1 MTLEQHV
8 PANFP
13 MLTSLTTN
21 SDCLLSIPISKMNI
35 ETHPAPHEFLNA
47 LYYRIHGF
55 EPDFPSPSDLQML
68 GIQAFQ
74 VATANDETIK
84 FDPYFFLPHPERLLQ
99 KYPLDDSS
107 ATSLSKPRT
116 LRDPTP
122 TLEDFLKD
130 EDKDPSSDPELE
142 FTLQDVLKDKYRDP
156 SPDPEAK
163 LEDAKARLRWVL
175 RDRDYYKDEWYTH
188 ADQVHSHICQEFFA
202 SPKGP
207 TGTSIP
213 VIS

>member
-21 SDCLLSIPISKMNI
+21 SDYLLSIPISKMNI

-84 FDPYFFLPHPERLLQ
+84 FDPFFFLPHPERLLQ

-122 TLEDFLKD
+122 TLENLLKD
-130 EDKDPSSDPELE
+130 GARDPSS
-142 FTLQDVLKDKYRDP
+142 
-156 SPDPEAK
+156 DPEAK
-163 LEDAKARLRWVL
+163 LEDAKSRLRWVL
-175 RDRDYYKDEWYTH
+175 RDRDYYKNKWYTH
-188 ADQVHSHICQEFFA
+188 ADQVHSHICQEVFA
-202 SPKGP
+202 RRKGP
-207 TGTSIP
+207 TGTFYPCDLVGQSLW
-213 VIS
+213 S

>member
-1 MTLEQHV
+1 
-8 PANFP
+8 
-13 MLTSLTTN
+13 
-21 SDCLLSIPISKMNI
+21 MNI
-35 ETHPAPHEFLNA
+35 ETHPAPHEFLDA
-47 LYYRIHGF
+47 LYYRIHDF
-55 EPDFPSPSDLQML
+55 EPDFPSP
-68 GIQAFQ
+68 
-74 VATANDETIK
+74 K
-84 FDPYFFLPHPERLLQ
+84 RLLR

-130 EDKDPSSDPELE
+130 EEKDPPSDPELE

-175 RDRDYYKDEWYTH
+175 RDRDYYKDE
-188 ADQVHSHICQEFFA
+188 
-202 SPKGP
+202 
-207 TGTSIP
+207 
-213 VIS
+213 